1 MKNRFRITTAKL
13 ILAVAALVPA
23 FAHGGFDHIRGTVA
37 RVANNVLTVKTAHG
51 NVDVKLDSN
60 TNLTRND
67 RKALVSDL
75 KPGARDSGDS
85 DPHRKYGRHGGSLL
99 ETLWWPSTRSAGGKE
114 ELPIRPE
121 FHHDR
126 AAHGPRAW

>member
-1 MKNRFRITTAKL
+1 EKRFRISTAKL

-37 RVANNVLTVKTAHG
+37 RVANDVLTVKTHG
-51 NVDVKLDSN
+51 NVDVKLDSR

-75 KPGARDSGDS
+75 KPGARVIAEV
-85 DPHRKYGRHGGSLL
+85 PEGSKDHIAQSIRIGAS
-99 ETLWWPSTRSAGGKE
+99 PKSAAS
-114 ELPIRPE
+114 
-121 FHHDR
+121 HH
-126 AAHGPRAW
+126 